1 MKIIIFAGFS
11 KSLIH
16 FRKELIEEMMHR
28 GHEVIAIGP
37 ENDYKEELEKI
48 GVRFRQIRFNRL
60 SKNPINNMRLLLSLV
75 SFMKSE
81 NADVYFGYT
90 IKPVIF
96 GTLAAVISH
105 IPNRYAM
112 ITGAGSV
119 FIDSRNNKFV
129 YLLVKS
135 LYKIALIFSN
145 GVIFQNKDDLKQF
158 CKLRLVSKGKCYLV
172 NGSGVNLNYY
182 KKRPMPKENIFL
194 FIGSLLKNKGIKEYL
209 EAAEK
214 IKRKY
219 PKSMFWIVGPLDQ
232 RISCINEKDLRDYV
246 DRGIVDY
253 FGEREDVRPYLE
265 KCRIFVL
272 PSYREGIPRSV
283 LEAMS
288 VGRAIITTDVP
299 GCKETVQSYRNG
311 ILVPAKNNGALAE
324 AMKWMIEHP
333 EIVEMMGDLSFK
345 LAKKRYDV
353 NKVNKEMINIM
364 KL

>member
-1 MKIIIFAGFS
+1 MKFKRIIVDADFCIKVGAS
-11 KSLIH
+11 QKYRYLEMLLPELAEKAYIH
-16 FRKELIEEMMHR
+16 RIVYDEIMVPACAKEQINMLVQQRVLEI
-28 GHEVIAIGP
+28 VD
-37 ENDYKEELEKI
+37 EN
-48 GVRFRQIRFNRL
+48 N
-60 SKNPINNMRLLLSLV
+60 
-75 SFMKSE
+75 
-81 NADVYFGYT
+81 
-90 IKPVIF
+90 
-96 GTLAAVISH
+96 
-105 IPNRYAM
+105 
-112 ITGAGSV
+112 
-119 FIDSRNNKFV
+119 
-129 YLLVKS
+129 
-135 LYKIALIFSN
+135 
-145 GVIFQNKDDLKQF
+145 
-158 CKLRLVSKGKCYLV
+158 
-172 NGSGVNLNYY
+172 
-182 KKRPMPKENIFL
+182 
-194 FIGSLLKNKGIKEYL
+194 L

-311 ILVPAKNNGALAE
+311 ILVPAENNGALAE

-333 EIVEMMGDLSFK
+333 EIAEMMGDLSFK